1 MSTGKDVTIWLT
13 EVGDQK
19 VFGVDQGLG
28 SMGYGSREGSSSFYG
43 LVHRSSLPIFVPG
56 VSITGLSTDFPRN
69 GKIVIEKITEVEFGS
84 YENEGRVTG
93 LHIDVRY
100 LE

>member
-13 EVGDQK
+13 EVSGRK
-19 VFGVDQGLG
+19 IFGAREGMG
-28 SMGYGSREGSSSFYG
+28 GGYGARDGSSSFYG
-43 LVHRSSLPIFVPG
+43 HVHRSSLPIFVPG

-69 GKIVIEKITEVEFGS
+69 GKVLIEKITEVEFGS